1 MQEHLCA
8 RCGEYTLLFS
18 VENVGFI
25 EPVPAQ
31 AWFIPR
37 QRQHRGRELYI
48 DVRRLLGIVEPTP
61 FERCVMLCWR
71 STDNARQ
78 ATLLIDAVE
87 EIVNCRPGDLIEVPF
102 FPARLRPLCDH
113 VMRDPRGTL
122 RLRVKPDVTLAMS
135 LPEDRR
141 LFMGALFSRQ
151 TDEEMNAELEVEM
164 EVSP

>member
-31 AWFIPR
+31 ARFVPR
-37 QRQHRGRELYI
+37 QRQHRGSELYI
-48 DVRRLLGIVEPTP
+48 DIRRLLGISNPAP
-61 FERCVMLCWR
+61 FERCVMLKWR
-71 STDNARQ
+71 SKDGARQ

-87 EIVNCRPGDLIEVPF
+87 EIVNCQPGDLIEVPF
-102 FPARLRPLCDH
+102 FPARLRPLCDQ

-122 RLRVKPDVTLAMS
+122 RLRVKPDVQLAMD
-135 LPEDRR
+135 LPEDKR
-141 LFMGALFSRQ
+141 LLMEAMFSRE
-151 TDEEMNAELEVEM
+151 TAAAE